1 MVQNDYRIL
10 KLTLITIVSTII
22 VWGLFQIFFY
32 ITSLGYVDIG
42 DSYCKCGPIPAKY
55 ASFTVGFK
63 SKYTGRLTL
72 IDKSGKQLSNSDYTV
87 LMNGKEVGTS
97 FNAPGKRLIRISI
110 RGNSSKVNGRN
121 FVRVEGGGPF
131 VSYYYFRHH
140 ANPFVYYMIWL
151 LTTIVFVLVLWYVF
165 LQKQFYP
172 RFKAINKTIIIPNQS
187 PIIIRFKGY
196 REVVISPNAGT
207 QSLLDKWIKGPIL
220 YKVSSGINSPIK
232 LKPIGKG
239 KDIIVAANPTHYICI
254 PNPIKG
260 FAPAKIKD
268 IHNNHIINVN

>member
-1 MVQNDYRIL
+1 MKQKDNRYL
-10 KLTLITIVSTII
+10 KLTLITIVSTVV
-22 VWGLFQIFFY
+22 VWGLFQLFFY
-32 ITSLGYVDIG
+32 ITSLGYIEIG

-72 IDKSGKQLSNSDYTV
+72 IDKSGKQLSNTDYNV
-87 LMNGKEVGTS
+87 LLDGKEVGTS
-97 FNAPGKRLIRISI
+97 FNAPGKYLIRISI
-110 RGNSSKVNGRN
+110 RGNSSRVNGRN

-151 LTTIVFVLVLWYVF
+151 LTAIVFVLILWYVF

-172 RFKAINKTIIIPNQS
+172 RFKAVNKTIIIPNQA
-187 PIIIRFKGY
+187 PIILRLKEY
-196 REVVISPNAGT
+196 REAVISSNPNK

-220 YKVSSGINSPIK
+220 YKVSSGITSTLK
-232 LKPIGKG
+232 LKPTGKR
-239 KDIIVAANPTHYICI
+239 KDILVITNPSHYICS
-254 PNPIKG
+254 PNPIKLFG
-260 FAPAKIKD
+260 PATITDKI
-268 IHNNHIINVN
+268 NNHNINIH

>member
-1 MVQNDYRIL
+1 MKQKDNRYL
-10 KLTLITIVSTII
+10 KLTLITIVNTVV
-22 VWGLFQIFFY
+22 VWGLFQLYFY
-32 ITSLGYVDIG
+32 ITSLGYIEIG

-87 LMNGKEVGTS
+87 LLDGKEVGTS
-97 FNAPGKRLIRISI
+97 FNAPGTYLIRISI
-110 RGNSSKVNGRN
+110 RGNSSRVNGRN

-151 LTTIVFVLVLWYVF
+151 LTAIVFVLILWYVF

-172 RFKAINKTIIIPNQS
+172 RFKAVNKTIIIPNQA
-187 PIIIRFKGY
+187 PIILRLKGY
-196 REVVISPNAGT
+196 RKGVISSNPSK
-207 QSLLDKWIKGPIL
+207 QSLLDKWIKGSIL
-220 YKVSSGINSPIK
+220 YKDSPGITSPIRLNRQEK
-232 LKPIGKG
+232 EGI
-239 KDIIVAANPTHYICI
+239 YW
-254 PNPIKG
+254 
-260 FAPAKIKD
+260 
-268 IHNNHIINVN
+268 

>member
-1 MVQNDYRIL
+1 MG
-10 KLTLITIVSTII
+10 II
-22 VWGLFQIFFY
+22 SVVFLYYQSWY
-32 ITSLGYVDIG
+32 IEIG

-87 LMNGKEVGTS
+87 LLDGKEVGTS
-97 FNAPGKRLIRISI
+97 FNVPGTYLIRISI
-110 RGNSSKVNGRN
+110 RGNSSRVNGRN

-151 LTTIVFVLVLWYVF
+151 LTAIVFVLILWYVF

-172 RFKAINKTIIIPNQS
+172 RFKAVNETIIIPNQA
-187 PIIIRFKGY
+187 PIILRLKGY
-196 REVVISPNAGT
+196 REAVISSNPNK

-220 YKVSSGINSPIK
+220 YKVSSGITSTLK
-232 LKPIGKG
+232 LKPTGKR
-239 KDIIVAANPTHYICI
+239 KDILVITNPSHYICS
-254 PNPIKG
+254 PNPIKLFG
-260 FAPAKIKD
+260 PATITDKI
-268 IHNNHIINVN
+268 NNHNINIH

>member
-1 MVQNDYRIL
+1 MRQKDNRIL
-10 KLTLITIVSTII
+10 NLTLITIVSTIV
-22 VWGLFQIFFY
+22 VWGLFQFFFD
-32 ITSLGYVDIG
+32 ITSLGYVEIG

-87 LMNGKEVGTS
+87 LMNGKEVGTC
-97 FNAPGKRLIRISI
+97 FNAPGKHLIKISI
-110 RGNSSKVNGRN
+110 RGNSSRVNGRN

-140 ANPFVYYMIWL
+140 ANPFVYYIICL
-151 LTTIVFVLVLWYVF
+151 LTAIVFALILWYVF
-165 LQKQFYP
+165 LQKQFFP
-172 RFKAINKTIIIPNQS
+172 LFKAINKTIIIPNQA
-187 PIIIRFKGY
+187 PIIISFKGY
-196 REVVISPNAGT
+196 REVVISPNIGT

-220 YKVSSGINSPIK
+220 YKVSPAMTSPIK
-232 LKPIGKG
+232 LKPAGKG
-239 KDIIVAANPTHYICI
+239 QDIIVAANPTHYICN

-260 FAPAKIKD
+260 FAPAKI
-268 IHNNHIINVN
+268 INRANEQIININ

>member
-1 MVQNDYRIL
+1 MRQKENKIL
-10 KLTLITIVSTII
+10 NFTLITIASTIV

-32 ITSLGYVDIG
+32 ITSLGYVEIG

-63 SKYTGRLTL
+63 SKYTGQLTL

-87 LMNGKEVGTS
+87 LMNGKKVGTC
-97 FNAPGKRLIRISI
+97 FNAPGKHLIRISI

-140 ANPFVYYMIWL
+140 ANPFVYYIICL
-151 LTTIVFVLVLWYVF
+151 LTVIVFVLILWYVF
-165 LQKQFYP
+165 LQKLFYP
-172 RFKAINKTIIIPNQS
+172 RFKSINKTIIIPNQV
-187 PIIIRFKGY
+187 PIIIKLKGF
-196 REVVISPNAGT
+196 REVVILPNAGT
-207 QSLLDKWIKGPIL
+207 QPLLDKWIKGPIL
-220 YKVSSGINSPIK
+220 YKVSQGITSPIR
-232 LKPIGKG
+232 LKPARKG
-239 KDIIVAANPTHYICI
+239 QDIIVVANSTHYVCN

-268 IHNNHIINVN
+268 LINNQNININ

>member
-1 MVQNDYRIL
+1 MRQKDASKL
-10 KLTLITIVSTII
+10 KLTLITIASAV
-22 VWGLFQIFFY
+22 VLWGLFELFFY
-32 ITSLGYVDIG
+32 ITSLGYVEIG
-42 DSYCKCGPIPAKY
+42 DSYCDCGPIPAKY

-63 SKYTGRLTL
+63 SNYTGRLTL
-72 IDKSGKQLSNSDYTV
+72 IDKSGRQLSNSDYTV
-87 LMNGKEVGTS
+87 LLDGKQVGTS

-151 LTTIVFVLVLWYVF
+151 LTAIVFVLILWYVF

-172 RFKAINKTIIIPNQS
+172 RFKSMHKTFIMPNQA
-187 PIIIRFKGY
+187 PVMLKLKGY
-196 REVVISPNAGT
+196 REAVISPNPVK
-207 QSLLDKWIKGPIL
+207 QPLMDKLIKGPIL
-220 YKVSSGINSPIK
+220 YKVAPGIASPIR
-232 LKPIGKG
+232 LKPVGKG
-239 KDIIVAANPTHYICI
+239 REILVIADSAKYMCN

-260 FAPAKIKD
+260 FVPAQIKD
-268 IHNNHIINVN
+268 IQNDYIININ